1 MPVFNKQQFF
11 TDYASSDAEPFLS
24 PFFDSQV
31 YYYLKYQIFAVFKD
45 NHDDPEYQI
54 FHSCYIS
61 FFLIIILF

>member
-31 YYYLKYQIFAVFKD
+31 YYYLKY
-45 NHDDPEYQI
+45 
-54 FHSCYIS
+54 
-61 FFLIIILF
+61 